1 MVPDAPEI
9 KFMSLFIYF
18 KKKKNQSLK
27 VEEVNRKDKED
38 GTKCKSVL
46 PPSESTSLASHRIHR
61 FL

>member
-18 KKKKNQSLK
+18 KKKNQSLK

>member
-9 KFMSLFIYF
+9 KFMSLFIF
-18 KKKKNQSLK
+18 FNKKNQNLK
-27 VEEVNRKDKED
+27 VEEVNRKDKAD